1 MESKF
6 VTDNN
11 RPFLR
16 KKHPH
21 RGWSVAQALLASA
34 VGTVVLAGVTMAPA
48 SATAKLHS
56 NSRQAAASVPGSLS
70 GTLTI
75 GEREYF
81 QPTMT
86 QLVKAY
92 EQYRPGVT
100 VQVQELPNDNTYQ
113 TKLLTERLSGS
124 LPDIIATYDVLSPTL
139 TTQGIEANLSPY
151 LNSADL
157 YPQSYWLQNFLASYI
172 MDSGPDT
179 GQVHALPME
188 ADATVIYYNEN
199 DFTAAGIPLP
209 SANWTWSQ
217 MLADAKKLGKMSGG
231 KQVRWGLAD
240 EPDWQAVYNP
250 MIKDYGGTAFG
261 PKSAGLDTP
270 AALKAWATLID
281 PTTDGTAVPYSIYAA
296 ADYNAENLFQENQ
309 VAMYIGV
316 RAQLPGVRS
325 ATQGKFKFNVV
336 AMPYVLPGKRPTG
349 AGSVGWAL
357 TTQDKNT
364 KLSLDFLHWLYSSSG
379 GMKILEASYG
389 VVPAVPSL
397 FGLNELWRK
406 LPGPPANESA
416 FVTAASQGLVAPQVP
431 GVAFN
436 TSATDIPK
444 AIEAVVD
451 SGQSI
456 SKAFTTLNQEVNAS
470 YSSAG

>member
-1 MESKF
+1 MNSS
-6 VTDNN
+6 
-11 RPFLR
+11 RQYLR
-16 KKHPH
+16 LKQHAAP
-21 RGWSVAQALLASA
+21 RWSRARILLASA
-34 VGTVVLAGVTMAPA
+34 AGALVVAGVSTTPA
-48 SATAKLHS
+48 AASTTVRPGS
-56 NSRQAAASVPGSLS
+56 GTPAASVPGSLS

-92 EQYRPGVT
+92 EKYRPGVT

-113 TKLLTERLSGS
+113 TKLLTEKLAGS

-139 TTQGIEANLSPY
+139 TTQGIEANLTPY

-157 YPQSYWLQNFLASYI
+157 YPQSYWLSNFLASYI

-188 ADATVIYYNEN
+188 ADATVIYYNEKE
-199 DFTAAGIPLP
+199 FGAAGVPFP
-209 SANWTWSQ
+209 TPTWTWSQ
-217 MLADAKKLGKMSGG
+217 MLADAKKLEKSSGG
-231 KQVRWGLAD
+231 KQVQWGIAD
-240 EPDWQAVYNP
+240 TPDWQAVYNP
-250 MIKDYGGTAFG
+250 LIKDYGGTAFG
-261 PKSAGLDTP
+261 PKSAGLGSR

-281 PTTDGTAVPYSIYAA
+281 PTTDGLAVPYSIYAA
-296 ADYNAENLFQENQ
+296 ADYNAETLFQEGQ
-309 VAMYIGV
+309 AAMYIGV

-336 AMPYVLPGKRPTG
+336 AMPYILPGKRPTG

-357 TTQDKNT
+357 TSQDKNI
-364 KLSLDFLHWLYSSSG
+364 KLSLDFLHWLYSGSG
-379 GMKILEASYG
+379 GMQILEASYG

-397 FGLNELWRK
+397 FGPNELWRK
-406 LPGPPANESA
+406 LPGPPANEAA

-436 TSATDIPK
+436 TAATDIPK
-444 AIEAVVD
+444 AIESVVD
-451 SGQSI
+451 SGESI
-456 SKAFTTLNQEVNAS
+456 ANAFKTLNQEVDTS